1 MLKKFSIALFLNGF
15 ATFGVMAG
23 PLEGS
28 KTIRLHPADGDPIK
42 VAQITFL
49 KGSDTA
55 YSLSYDDTLFT
66 DHFLSMRPFKCLEGP
81 EKLWCRVPYPYEIK
95 RQVTGEDLTDLEYEL
110 MFVWKNQGEYGID
123 LWNGVYYLLAPDG
136 DRLVG
141 TMHEIDM
148 NVLASPPED
157 GNLRPVTEGD
167 LEEADE
173 GSHWLPTLTI
183 E

>member
-1 MLKKFSIALFLNGF
+1 MGKLGLALVLSGFSGSAVL
-15 ATFGVMAG
+15 AA
-23 PLEGS
+23 PLEGT
-28 KTIRLHPADGDPIK
+28 KTVLLHPAKGEPIP
-42 VAQITFL
+42 VAEVTFL
-49 KGSDTA
+49 PKSEEG
-55 YSLSYDDTLFT
+55 YSLRYDDTLFT
-66 DHFLSMRPFKCLEGP
+66 DHFLSMRPFKCLEGA

-95 RQVTGEDLTDLEYEL
+95 RRASEGDLTDLEYEL

-123 LWNGVYYLLAPDG
+123 LWNGVYYVLAPDG

-148 NVLASPPED
+148 NVLASPPEK

-167 LEEADE
+167 LEEADTD
-173 GSHWLPTLTI
+173 SHWLPKLTI